1 MPKYLYRC
9 EVCGKEYLRYKR
21 MQNIDEPEYCVH
33 DAAEPV
39 LGFRMPTHW
48 PMTRLF
54 TASFQIIAN
63 PEKDKP
69 ENQIFNIL
77 TKGGGETDRTALM
90 REEEKRMER
99 TYGSLQPAAKP
110 AATMDDLLSSG
121 IMEAARRPD
130 SLANWRAANVPEKT
144 FSEGETI
151 PL

>member
-1 MPKYLYRC
+1 MGRYQYECP
-9 EVCGKEYLRYKR
+9 VCKRRVVRHKR
-21 MQNIDEPEYCVH
+21 MANLDQPEFCSLH
-33 DAAEPV
+33 
-39 LGFRMPTHW
+39 TNSTI

-54 TASFQIIAN
+54 TADFQIIGR

-77 TKGGGETDRTALM
+77 TRGGGETDKLALM

-99 TYGSLQPAAKP
+99 TYDSLQPAAKP
-110 AATMDDLLSSG
+110 AATMEDLLQTG

-130 SLANWRAANVPEKT
+130 SLANWRAANVKEKT
-144 FSEGETI
+144 FQENETI